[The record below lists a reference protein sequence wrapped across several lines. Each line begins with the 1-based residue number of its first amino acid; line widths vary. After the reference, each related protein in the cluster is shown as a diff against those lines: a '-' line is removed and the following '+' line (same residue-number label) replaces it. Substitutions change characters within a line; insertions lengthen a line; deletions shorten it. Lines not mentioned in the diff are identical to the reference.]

1 MSCPAS
7 TLSKVVFPEPE
18 EPMIASNLPGFASP
32 LTFDSRNLCDK
43 IRVGGRFQR
52 PIYAYPPAT
61 LIGESAGDVAPPD
74 GDRKHLGGDRSLL
87 VASRLLPLVILL
99 LSWQREG
106 GSGTGYG
113 PEEERRRQRRED
125 AAQPPAVESYHH
137 LFFSLPSALTSP
149 CGAPSISGVEP
160 NRSRRLHAP
169 RVMAGGR
176 WLFPLVS
183 VSFVAVLL
191 VLSAISG
198 FIASSAFFAGQP
210 DAADVHR
217 GAAHPPA
224 FAYYISGGRG
234 DASRMIRLL
243 LAVYHPRNR
252 YLLHISADA
261 PNSERADLAI
271 RVRLSMPAI
280 RAFENVDVVGK
291 ASAMTPMGSS
301 ELAARLHAA
310 SVLLRLDG
318 SWDWFVTLNAAD
330 YPLVTQDGSPWVI
343 LSRSFI
349 EYSVLGWD
357 NLPRTLLLY
366 FTNVILSQESYFH
379 SVMCNSPDF
388 QNTTINSNLRYM
400 VWDNPPKMEPH
411 FLNMTDFDRM
421 IESGMPFARQFHQD
435 DPVLDKI
442 DDKVLGR
449 RHHQAVPGAWCSG
462 RKRWW
467 ADPCSHW
474 SNANIMGPGPQAE
487 KFGRVMKDLLDK
499 WKSDS
504 RSCKSNGSAVISS

>member
-1 MSCPAS
+1 
-7 TLSKVVFPEPE
+7 
-18 EPMIASNLPGFASP
+18 
-32 LTFDSRNLCDK
+32 
-43 IRVGGRFQR
+43 
-52 PIYAYPPAT
+52 
-61 LIGESAGDVAPPD
+61 
-74 GDRKHLGGDRSLL
+74 
-87 VASRLLPLVILL
+87 
-99 LSWQREG
+99 
-106 GSGTGYG
+106 
-113 PEEERRRQRRED
+113 
-125 AAQPPAVESYHH
+125 
-137 LFFSLPSALTSP
+137 
-149 CGAPSISGVEP
+149 
-160 NRSRRLHAP
+160 
-169 RVMAGGR
+169 MAGGR

-271 RVRLSMPAI
+271 RVRLLMPAV

-330 YPLVTQDGSPWVI
+330 YPLVTQDDMIHVFSSVPRDFNFVDHTSDLGWKEYQRVQPIIVDAGIYLANRKQFFQASQKRDTPESFKFFTGSPWVI

-366 FTNVILSQESYFH
+366 FTNVILSQEGYFH

-411 FLNMTDFDRM
+411 FLNMTDFERM
-421 IESGMPFARQFHQD
+421 MESGMPFARQFHQD
-435 DPVLDKI
+435 DPVLNKI

-467 ADPCSHW
+467 TDPCSHC
-474 SNANIMGPGPQAE
+474 SNANIMRPGPQAE

-504 RSCKSNGSAVISS
+504 RSCKSPENATISS

>member
-1 MSCPAS
+1 
-7 TLSKVVFPEPE
+7 
-18 EPMIASNLPGFASP
+18 
-32 LTFDSRNLCDK
+32 
-43 IRVGGRFQR
+43 
-52 PIYAYPPAT
+52 
-61 LIGESAGDVAPPD
+61 
-74 GDRKHLGGDRSLL
+74 
-87 VASRLLPLVILL
+87 
-99 LSWQREG
+99 
-106 GSGTGYG
+106 
-113 PEEERRRQRRED
+113 
-125 AAQPPAVESYHH
+125 
-137 LFFSLPSALTSP
+137 
-149 CGAPSISGVEP
+149 
-160 NRSRRLHAP
+160 
-169 RVMAGGR
+169 MAGGR

-271 RVRLSMPAI
+271 RVRLLMPAV

-330 YPLVTQDGSPWVI
+330 YPLVTQDG
-343 LSRSFI
+343 
-349 EYSVLGWD
+349 
-357 NLPRTLLLY
+357 
-366 FTNVILSQESYFH
+366 
-379 SVMCNSPDF
+379 M
-388 QNTTINSNLRYM
+388 
-400 VWDNPPKMEPH
+400 
-411 FLNMTDFDRM
+411 
-421 IESGMPFARQFHQD
+421 
-435 DPVLDKI
+435 
-442 DDKVLGR
+442 
-449 RHHQAVPGAWCSG
+449 
-462 RKRWW
+462 
-467 ADPCSHW
+467 
-474 SNANIMGPGPQAE
+474 
-487 KFGRVMKDLLDK
+487 
-499 WKSDS
+499 
-504 RSCKSNGSAVISS
+504 